1 MSYGGW
7 NSENAWV
14 LAQNIDN
21 NQMLYN
27 ETWIVIEDY
36 KDGTFTL
43 MESVSELAEILGVY
57 EYEYSFSVNDLIE
70 YITEN
75 A

>member
-1 MSYGGW
+1 MTYGGW
-7 NSENAWV
+7 NSENAWT

-27 ETWIVIEDY
+27 EAWITIQDY
-36 KDGTFTL
+36 KDGTLTL
-43 MESVSELAEILGVY
+43 MESVTELSEILEVF
-57 EYEYSFSVNDLIE
+57 EYEYAFSTDDLIE